1 MTSNHSVG
9 FAVWQEKTLSDDSAP
24 DHAKP
29 MDIQSATPE
38 DLRDIQDLLRAVD
51 LPAEDLIPAHLAHFL
66 VGRDGR
72 RLVGVVGM
80 ESTGDGALLRSLAVR
95 PAHQG
100 EGDETRLLGAMETQA
115 RHGDME
121 TLYLLTTSAA
131 SFFRCHG
138 YATMKRDALPAA
150 IQQTKEASRLCPATA
165 TCMRKPLTS
174 RERD

>member
-1 MTSNHSVG
+1 LNHSVR
-9 FAVWQEKTLSDDSAP
+9 FAVLQEATSDDSAP
-24 DHAKP
+24 DHARS
-29 MDIQSATPE
+29 MDIRSATPG
-38 DLRDIQDLLRAVD
+38 DLRDIQDLLWAVD